1 MKKATV
7 VFLLSLVACSA
18 VGAQEVKT
26 TDSTRVLT
34 LEDALSIALSENV
47 SVKVADMEITRTKY
61 AKRGTYAALF
71 PQVDASGAFNR
82 TIQKQVMYMDFDM
95 SSLGG
100 ALGGDGSGDASG
112 DGTGA
117 GTGAGDDA
125 GTTLPGGGESA
136 GSGMPDGLEVGR
148 WNTFSA
154 GVSAAMPLVNVQLW
168 ESLKISGQDVELA
181 VEKARSSRLEMV
193 SQVKQAFFAVLLA
206 KESLNVY
213 EEVYDNAIE
222 NFKQT
227 EKKYNVQKAS
237 ELDYIRAKT
246 SVNSAIPNVYQAEN
260 AVFLALWQLKAVMG
274 VDLDMDIDVAGSLG
288 DWSETM
294 FRDIHEHDDFDL
306 NNSST
311 MRQLAIQAEQLATAV
326 RVQRYADIPTLSLAF
341 SYSQNAMTNDFDFSQ
356 YRWNPYSYIGL
367 SLNIPIFAGGKRRAA
382 VKQAQVQ
389 YNELKLQQEN
399 TERQL
404 RIAIRQYLSQMETGL
419 KSLSAAES
427 TLETARKA
435 YDIAAKSYNVGRS
448 TLTDLNDA
456 QLALTQARLG
466 VSQCVYNFM
475 IAKSN
480 LEQTLGVDY
489 EDPSQDAR

>member
-1 MKKATV
+1 
-7 VFLLSLVACSA
+7 
-18 VGAQEVKT
+18 
-26 TDSTRVLT
+26 
-34 LEDALSIALSENV
+34 
-47 SVKVADMEITRTKY
+47 
-61 AKRGTYAALF
+61 
-71 PQVDASGAFNR
+71 
-82 TIQKQVMYMDFDM
+82 
-95 SSLGG
+95 
-100 ALGGDGSGDASG
+100 
-112 DGTGA
+112 
-117 GTGAGDDA
+117 
-125 GTTLPGGGESA
+125 
-136 GSGMPDGLEVGR
+136 
-148 WNTFSA
+148 
-154 GVSAAMPLVNVQLW
+154 
-168 ESLKISGQDVELA
+168 
-181 VEKARSSRLEMV
+181 MV

-222 NFKQT
+222 NFRQT

-306 NNSST
+306 NSSST

-435 YDIAAKSYNVGRS
+435 YDIATKSYNVGRS

-480 LEQTLGVDY
+480 LEQTLGIDY

>member
-112 DGTGA
+112 DG
-117 GTGAGDDA
+117 AGDDA
-125 GTTLPGGGESA
+125 GATLPGGGESV
-136 GSGMPDGLEVGR
+136 GGGMADGLEVGR

-154 GVSAAMPLVNVQLW
+154 GVSAAMPLVNAQLW

-222 NFKQT
+222 NFRQT

-306 NNSST
+306 NSSST

-448 TLTDLNDA
+448 TLTDLNGA

-480 LEQTLGVDY
+480 LEQTLGIDY